1 MKSKQVVKIVDNI
14 VSVVLILFVLVSGSI
29 AIFFSYNRLQNNM
42 VYVFGYSVCYV
53 LTGSME
59 PSISKGDMILIKK
72 VSDVS
77 TIKKGDIITFKRTHI
92 FTGQNVTHRVES
104 VENGNQYYFHKG
116 VPTVRETPNC
126 VATRNFGRLSK
137 KAPVLKFVV
146 EGLSN
151 PYILLRLLSHR
162 CLLCLLYKL
171 STWLF
176 VQQNQD
182 K

>member
-77 TIKKGDIITFKRTHI
+77 TIKKGDIITFKRTQGVLA
-92 FTGQNVTHRVES
+92 GQNVTHRVES
-104 VENGNQYYFHKG
+104 VEKNGNQYYFFTKG
-116 VPTVRETPNC
+116 DANSAPDSQIVLQQEILGVYQ
-126 VATRNFGRLSK
+126 K
-137 KAPVLKFVV
+137 K
-146 EGLSN
+146 
-151 PYILLRLLSHR
+151 H
-162 CLLCLLYKL
+162 
-171 STWLF
+171 LF
-176 VQQNQD
+176 
-182 K
+182 